1 MLLRIDDII
10 SGISRKKQAAAN
22 QPTGP
27 IGADDET
34 FGDSR
39 DG

>member
-1 MLLRIDDII
+1 MGVTSWNPDDHFALQVM
-10 SGISRKKQAAAN
+10 G
-22 QPTGP
+22 G
-27 IGADDET
+27 DDET